1 VLSVQGVSN
10 SPLKWDADGNPFEG
24 IDSVPGLSASMK
36 DAFKRGMAGVAPRH
50 VVVYIIP
57 GMVFGILMYFWSSIS
72 FLAGVATPAGLLF
85 YGSSL
90 LSTMFSLSTT
100 GVLLFRL
107 GHAPIRV
114 RHNDAVVL

>member
-1 VLSVQGVSN
+1 MQGVSN

-24 IDSVPGLSASMK
+24 IDSVPGIPASMK

-50 VVVYIIP
+50 VLVYAMP
-57 GMVFGILMYFWSSIS
+57 GSAFGTLMYVWSSIS
-72 FLAGVATPAGLLF
+72 FIAGLGTPAGLLF
-85 YGSSL
+85 YLSSAV
-90 LSTMFSLSTT
+90 STMFSLSTT

-114 RHNDAVVL
+114 RHNDAVV